1 LTAVLNWLQWN
12 IICASHPFLK
22 QEYSTSD
29 GQTRTLKEKENKVEK
44 MKATTKQYLQL
55 SQKERKKSTIC
66 FMNLSIFS

>member
-29 GQTRTLKEKENKVEK
+29 GQIRTLTKKKKKKVEK
-44 MKATTKQYLQL
+44 MKATTQQYLQL
-55 SQKERKKSTIC
+55 SQNEKSEPEDV
-66 FMNLSIFS
+66 